1 MKGPVGE
8 RWCTVVRCEVK
19 RVGTEW
25 WVYDANNSDFEYRDV
40 GPYRTKA
47 EAQEA
52 RIGLERFWTMLEKEK
67 KNDRRRN

>member
-1 MKGPVGE
+1 M
-8 RWCTVVRCEVK
+8 VRCEIK
-19 RVGTEW
+19 RIGKEW

-52 RIGLERFWTMLEKEK
+52 KTGLERFWRLREKEK
-67 KNDRRRN
+67 QRGRRRN